1 MDQIGT
7 NVVRTTLKKAKL
19 QKNSCDRT
27 KFFNQSKSVEPYVC
41 ALYINHILFIY
52 FLRETAKL
60 YFKVQKQGNATKT
73 VVNIAQEDSFC
84 YSVWHE
90 VHAADPLSL
99 VQRGPWRTPVSVP
112 APPQHIRGSLEGAH
126 LVLISARSR
135 TTAITGADPS
145 PVAGSEVWIERLP
158 SWGSNMDW
166 TACTTFSVMDS
177 LWRGNA
183 WWRWGEGHGKKLN
196 SSS

>member
-27 KFFNQSKSVEPYVC
+27 KFFNQSKSVEPHVC

-60 YFKVQKQGNATKT
+60 YFKVQKLGNATKT
-73 VVNIAQEDSFC
+73 VVNIAQEDGFC

-99 VQRGPWRTPVSVP
+99 VQR
-112 APPQHIRGSLEGAH
+112 APME
-126 LVLISARSR
+126 
-135 TTAITGADPS
+135 DPC
-145 PVAGSEVWIERLP
+145 LC
-158 SWGSNMDW
+158 
-166 TACTTFSVMDS
+166 ACTTSAHEGIFGGCSPCSYFSQEPNDCHHRS
-177 LWRGNA
+177 
-183 WWRWGEGHGKKLN
+183 
-196 SSS
+196 